1 MIISLELI
9 TTMLVSKKK
18 KTKLKKNL
26 NDNKLETHCHP
37 CSTTK

>member
-1 MIISLELI
+1 MISLELL
-9 TTMLVSKKK
+9 TTMFIGKEK
-18 KTKLKKNL
+18 KTKL